1 MNVLDGIRKRFDDA
15 NRHAENYR
23 ESMKRE
29 KEKLNFDKD
38 ANIVYFVIDVL
49 KNNGVITAEKADEY
63 NNLWDGRTFI
73 STEWGDVYSVSMQ
86 DFLKSMLEEIANK
99 NVRVFYWHKPF
110 PSLSCN
116 NLIPHCF
123 VELGKEKLFNEY
135 KKYFEKLETH
145 NFVAIVI
152 TDYKALLVAMKAEF
166 QDKIAKRDAE
176 AKALRKKYEEE
187 IAFYEQIRQAKAKCH
202 EVEAKEYNNEHPNFL
217 CRAAI
222 KSADE
227 ELSQL

>member
-1 MNVLDGIRKRFDDA
+1 MSLLDNIREGIRVNNLRQVKRNEEAMRLKENDSFDSDVDIP
-15 NRHAENYR
+15 
-23 ESMKRE
+23 SMVIRVL
-29 KEKLNFDKD
+29 KEKN
-38 ANIVYFVIDVL
+38 
-49 KNNGVITAEKADEY
+49 VITAGKADEY
-63 NNLWDGRTFI
+63 LKLYEFT
-73 STEWGDVYSVSMQ
+73 DVHWT

-116 NLIPHCF
+116 HLIPHCF

-145 NFVAIVI
+145 NYVAIVI
-152 TDYKALLVAMKAEF
+152 TDYKALLVAMKADF
-166 QDKIAKRDAE
+166 KGRIAKRDAE

-187 IAFYEQIRQAKAKCH
+187 IAFYEQIRQAKAKYN
-202 EVEAKEYNNEHPNFL
+202 EVNAFEYNNEHPNFL

-222 KSADE
+222 SSADE

>member
-1 MNVLDGIRKRFDDA
+1 MYVLDAFREGIRVNNLRQVKRNEEA
-15 NRHAENYR
+15 MRLKENDSFYSDVAIP
-23 ESMKRE
+23 SMVIRVL
-29 KEKLNFDKD
+29 KEKN
-38 ANIVYFVIDVL
+38 
-49 KNNGVITAEKADEY
+49 VITAGKADEY
-63 NNLWDGRTFI
+63 LKLYDFTAVHWI
-73 STEWGDVYSVSMQ
+73 
-86 DFLKSMLEEIANK
+86 DFLKSMLEEISNK
-99 NVRVFYWHKPF
+99 NVRVFYWCKPF

-135 KKYFEKLETH
+135 KKYFEKLETQ
-145 NFVAIVI
+145 NYVAIVI
-152 TDYKALLVAMKAEF
+152 ADYKALLVAMKAEF

-202 EVEAKEYNNEHPNFL
+202 EVEAKEHNNEHPNFL

-222 KSADE
+222 SSADD
-227 ELSQL
+227 ELSKL

>member
-1 MNVLDGIRKRFDDA
+1 MNVLDAIRESIRINNLRQVKRNEEAMRLKENNSFYSDDA
-15 NRHAENYR
+15 IP
-23 ESMKRE
+23 SMFIRVL
-29 KEKLNFDKD
+29 KEKN
-38 ANIVYFVIDVL
+38 
-49 KNNGVITAEKADEY
+49 VITAGKADEY
-63 NNLWDGRTFI
+63 FKLYDFTAAHWT
-73 STEWGDVYSVSMQ
+73 

-116 NLIPHCF
+116 HLIPHCF

-135 KKYFEKLETH
+135 KKYFEKLETQ
-145 NFVAIVI
+145 NYVAIVI
-152 TDYKALLVAMKAEF
+152 ADYKALLVAMKAEF

-222 KSADE
+222 SSADE

>member
-1 MNVLDGIRKRFDDA
+1 MSLLDNIRESIRINNLRQVKRNEEAMRLKENNSFYSDDA
-15 NRHAENYR
+15 IP
-23 ESMKRE
+23 SMFIRVL
-29 KEKLNFDKD
+29 KEKN
-38 ANIVYFVIDVL
+38 
-49 KNNGVITAEKADEY
+49 VITAGKADEY
-63 NNLWDGRTFI
+63 FKLYDFTAAHWT
-73 STEWGDVYSVSMQ
+73 

-116 NLIPHCF
+116 SLIPHCF

-135 KKYFEKLETH
+135 KKYFEKLETQ
-145 NFVAIVI
+145 NYVAIVI
-152 TDYKALLVAMKAEF
+152 ADYKALLVAMKAEF

-222 KSADE
+222 SSADK

>member
-1 MNVLDGIRKRFDDA
+1 MNLLDDIREGIRINNLRQVKRNEEA
-15 NRHAENYR
+15 MRLKENDSFYSDVAIP
-23 ESMKRE
+23 SMVIRVL
-29 KEKLNFDKD
+29 KEKN
-38 ANIVYFVIDVL
+38 
-49 KNNGVITAEKADEY
+49 VITAGKADEY
-63 NNLWDGRTFI
+63 TKLYQYTDLQWK
-73 STEWGDVYSVSMQ
+73 
-86 DFLKSMLEEIANK
+86 DFLKSMMEEIANK
-99 NVRVFYWHKPF
+99 NVRVFYWGKPF
-110 PSLSCN
+110 DIRSN
-116 NLIPHCF
+116 NLIPYCF
-123 VELGKEKLFNEY
+123 VEIGPEKLFNEY

-152 TDYKALLVAMKAEF
+152 TDYKALLVAIKAEF

-227 ELSQL
+227 EVSQL

>member
-1 MNVLDGIRKRFDDA
+1 MSLLDDIREGIRINNLRQVKRNEEA
-15 NRHAENYR
+15 MRLKENNSFYSDVDIP
-23 ESMKRE
+23 SMVIRVL
-29 KEKLNFDKD
+29 KEKN
-38 ANIVYFVIDVL
+38 
-49 KNNGVITAEKADEY
+49 VITAGKADEY
-63 NNLWDGRTFI
+63 FKLYDFTAAHWT
-73 STEWGDVYSVSMQ
+73 

-116 NLIPHCF
+116 SLIPHCF

-135 KKYFEKLETH
+135 KKYFEKLETQ
-145 NFVAIVI
+145 NYVAIVI
-152 TDYKALLVAMKAEF
+152 ADYKALLVAMKAEF

-222 KSADE
+222 RSADE

>member
-1 MNVLDGIRKRFDDA
+1 MNVLDGIREGIRINNLRQVKRNEEA
-15 NRHAENYR
+15 MRLKENDSFYSDVAIP
-23 ESMKRE
+23 SM
-29 KEKLNFDKD
+29 
-38 ANIVYFVIDVL
+38 VIRVL
-49 KNNGVITAEKADEY
+49 KENNVITAGKADEY
-63 NNLWDGRTFI
+63 LKLYEFT
-73 STEWGDVYSVSMQ
+73 DVHWT

-110 PSLSCN
+110 PSLSDN
-116 NLIPHCF
+116 RLIPHCF
-123 VELGKEKLFNEY
+123 IELGKEKLFNEY
-135 KKYFEKLETH
+135 KKYFEKLETQ
-145 NFVAIVI
+145 NYVAIAI
-152 TDYKALLVAMKAEF
+152 ADYKALLVAMKAEF

-222 KSADE
+222 SSVDK

>member
-1 MNVLDGIRKRFDDA
+1 MSLLDDIREGIRINNLRQVKRNEEA
-15 NRHAENYR
+15 MRLKENDSFYSDVAIP
-23 ESMKRE
+23 SMVIRVL
-29 KEKLNFDKD
+29 KEKN
-38 ANIVYFVIDVL
+38 
-49 KNNGVITAEKADEY
+49 VITAGKADEY
-63 NNLWDGRTFI
+63 FKLYDFTAAHWT
-73 STEWGDVYSVSMQ
+73 

-116 NLIPHCF
+116 SLIPHCF

-135 KKYFEKLETH
+135 KKYFEKLETQ
-145 NFVAIVI
+145 NYVAIVI
-152 TDYKALLVAMKAEF
+152 ADYKALLVAMKAEF

-187 IAFYEQIRQAKAKCH
+187 IAFYEEIRQAKAKCH

>member
-1 MNVLDGIRKRFDDA
+1 MNVLDAIREGIRVNNLRQVKRNEEA
-15 NRHAENYR
+15 MRLKENDSFYSDVAIP
-23 ESMKRE
+23 SMVIRVL
-29 KEKLNFDKD
+29 KEKN
-38 ANIVYFVIDVL
+38 
-49 KNNGVITAEKADEY
+49 VITAGKADEY
-63 NNLWDGRTFI
+63 TKLYQYTDLQW
-73 STEWGDVYSVSMQ
+73 Q

-99 NVRVFYWHKPF
+99 NVRVFYWCTPF

-116 NLIPHCF
+116 NIIPHCF

-135 KKYFEKLETH
+135 KKYFEKLETQ
-145 NFVAIVI
+145 NYVAIVI
-152 TDYKALLVAMKAEF
+152 ADYKALLVAMKAEF

-176 AKALRKKYEEE
+176 AQALRKKYEEE

-222 KSADE
+222 SSADK
-227 ELSQL
+227 ELSKL

>member
-1 MNVLDGIRKRFDDA
+1 MSLLDDIREGSRINNLRQVKRNEEAMRLKENDSFYSDVAIPSMVIRVL
-15 NRHAENYR
+15 
-23 ESMKRE
+23 
-29 KEKLNFDKD
+29 KEKN
-38 ANIVYFVIDVL
+38 
-49 KNNGVITAEKADEY
+49 VITAGKADEY
-63 NNLWDGRTFI
+63 LKLYDFTAVHWT
-73 STEWGDVYSVSMQ
+73 

-110 PSLSCN
+110 PSLSGN
-116 NLIPHCF
+116 HLIPHCF

-145 NFVAIVI
+145 NYVAIVI

>member
-1 MNVLDGIRKRFDDA
+1 MNVLDGIREGIRINKLRQVKRDEEAMRLKA
-15 NRHAENYR
+15 NDSFNSDVAIP
-23 ESMKRE
+23 SMVIRVL
-29 KEKLNFDKD
+29 KEK
-38 ANIVYFVIDVL
+38 NI
-49 KNNGVITAEKADEY
+49 ITAGKADEY
-63 NNLWDGRTFI
+63 TKLYQYTDLQWK
-73 STEWGDVYSVSMQ
+73 
-86 DFLKSMLEEIANK
+86 DFLKSMMEEIANK
-99 NVRVFYWHKPF
+99 NVRVFYWGKPF
-110 PSLSCN
+110 DIRSN
-116 NLIPHCF
+116 NLIPYCF
-123 VELGKEKLFNEY
+123 VEIGPEKLFNEY
-135 KKYFEKLETH
+135 KKYFEKLETQ
-145 NFVAIVI
+145 NYVAIVI
-152 TDYKALLVAMKAEF
+152 ADYKALLVAMKAEF

>member
-1 MNVLDGIRKRFDDA
+1 MNVLDGIREGIRINNLRQVKRNEEA
-15 NRHAENYR
+15 MRLKENDSFYSDVAIP
-23 ESMKRE
+23 SMVIRVL
-29 KEKLNFDKD
+29 KEKN
-38 ANIVYFVIDVL
+38 
-49 KNNGVITAEKADEY
+49 VITAGKADEY
-63 NNLWDGRTFI
+63 LKLYEFT
-73 STEWGDVYSVSMQ
+73 DVHWT

-135 KKYFEKLETH
+135 KKYFEKLETR
-145 NFVAIVI
+145 NYVTIVI

-222 KSADE
+222 SSADK

>member
-1 MNVLDGIRKRFDDA
+1 MSLLDNIRESIRINNLRQVKRNEEAMRLKENNSFYSDDA
-15 NRHAENYR
+15 IP
-23 ESMKRE
+23 SMFIRVL
-29 KEKLNFDKD
+29 KEKN
-38 ANIVYFVIDVL
+38 
-49 KNNGVITAEKADEY
+49 VITAGKADEY
-63 NNLWDGRTFI
+63 FKLYDFTAAHWT
-73 STEWGDVYSVSMQ
+73 

-116 NLIPHCF
+116 SLIPHCF

-135 KKYFEKLETH
+135 KKYFEKLETQ
-145 NFVAIVI
+145 NYVAIVI
-152 TDYKALLVAMKAEF
+152 ADYKALLVAMKAEF

-187 IAFYEQIRQAKAKCH
+187 IAFYEQIRQAKAKYN
-202 EVEAKEYNNEHPNFL
+202 EVNAKEYNNEHPNFL

-222 KSADE
+222 NSADE
-227 ELSQL
+227 ELSKL

>member
-1 MNVLDGIRKRFDDA
+1 MNLLDGIREGIRINNLRQVKRNEEA
-15 NRHAENYR
+15 MRLKENDSFYSDVAIP
-23 ESMKRE
+23 SM
-29 KEKLNFDKD
+29 
-38 ANIVYFVIDVL
+38 VIRVL
-49 KNNGVITAEKADEY
+49 KENNVITAGKADEY
-63 NNLWDGRTFI
+63 LKLYEFT
-73 STEWGDVYSVSMQ
+73 DVHWT

-116 NLIPHCF
+116 SLIPHCF

-135 KKYFEKLETH
+135 KKYFEKLETQ
-145 NFVAIVI
+145 NYVAIVI
-152 TDYKALLVAMKAEF
+152 ADYKALLVAMKAEF

-222 KSADE
+222 SSADK

>member
-1 MNVLDGIRKRFDDA
+1 MSLLDNIRESIRINNLRQVKRNEEAMRLKENNSFYSDDA
-15 NRHAENYR
+15 IP
-23 ESMKRE
+23 SMFIRVL
-29 KEKLNFDKD
+29 KEKN
-38 ANIVYFVIDVL
+38 
-49 KNNGVITAEKADEY
+49 VITAGKADEY
-63 NNLWDGRTFI
+63 FKLYDFTAAHWT
-73 STEWGDVYSVSMQ
+73 

-99 NVRVFYWHKPF
+99 NVRVFYWSKPF

-116 NLIPHCF
+116 NIIPHCF

-135 KKYFEKLETH
+135 KKYFEKLETQ
-145 NFVAIVI
+145 NYVAIVI
-152 TDYKALLVAMKAEF
+152 ADYKALLVAMKAEF

-222 KSADE
+222 SSADK

>member
-1 MNVLDGIRKRFDDA
+1 MNLLDGIREGIRINNLRQVKRNEEA
-15 NRHAENYR
+15 MRLKENDSFYSDVAIP
-23 ESMKRE
+23 SM
-29 KEKLNFDKD
+29 
-38 ANIVYFVIDVL
+38 VIRVL
-49 KNNGVITAEKADEY
+49 KENNVITAGKADEY
-63 NNLWDGRTFI
+63 LKLYEFT
-73 STEWGDVYSVSMQ
+73 DVHWT

-110 PSLSCN
+110 PSLSGN
-116 NLIPHCF
+116 RLIPHCF

-135 KKYFEKLETH
+135 KNYIEKLETR
-145 NFVAIVI
+145 NYVAIVI
-152 TDYKALLVAMKAEF
+152 ADYKALLVAMKAEF

-187 IAFYEQIRQAKAKCH
+187 IAFYEQIRQAKAKCY

-222 KSADE
+222 SSADK

>member
-1 MNVLDGIRKRFDDA
+1 
-15 NRHAENYR
+15 
-23 ESMKRE
+23 
-29 KEKLNFDKD
+29 
-38 ANIVYFVIDVL
+38 
-49 KNNGVITAEKADEY
+49 
-63 NNLWDGRTFI
+63 
-73 STEWGDVYSVSMQ
+73 
-86 DFLKSMLEEIANK
+86 MLEEIANK

-116 NLIPHCF
+116 HLIPHCF

-135 KKYFEKLETH
+135 KKYFEKLETQ
-145 NFVAIVI
+145 NYVAIAI
-152 TDYKALLVAMKAEF
+152 ADYKALLVAMKAEF

-222 KSADE
+222 SSADK
-227 ELSQL
+227 ELSKL